1 MSQKEKARR
10 RYWFWFTIFILYLAF
25 GLYCIC
31 TNFGDTLGMIL
42 LSPFIFASLP
52 LYAYLFLGLFIWAF
66 MSLAMDDVDKE

>member
-1 MSQKEKARR
+1 MSRKEKALRR
-10 RYWFWFTIFILYLAF
+10 CWFWFIIFILYLSF

-52 LYAYLFLGLFIWAF
+52 LYAYLILGLFILGS
-66 MSLAMDDVDKE
+66 MSFAMDASMFL

>member
-1 MSQKEKARR
+1 MSRKEKARR
-10 RYWFWFTIFILYLAF
+10 RYWFCFAIFVLYLAF

-52 LYAYLFLGLFIWAF
+52 LYAYLFLGLFIWAL
-66 MSLAMDDVDKE
+66 MSLAMDDFYKE

>member
-1 MSQKEKARR
+1 MFRKEKARKR
-10 RYWFWFTIFILYLAF
+10 FFFWLIIFILYLSF

-52 LYAYLFLGLFIWAF
+52 LYAYLILGLFILGS
-66 MSLAMDDVDKE
+66 MSFAMDASMFL

>member
-1 MSQKEKARR
+1 MSQKEKARKR
-10 RYWFWFTIFILYLAF
+10 FLFWFSFFILYLAF

-42 LSPFIFASLP
+42 LSPFVFASLP

>member
-1 MSQKEKARR
+1 MFRKEKARKR
-10 RYWFWFTIFILYLAF
+10 FWFIIFILYLSF

-52 LYAYLFLGLFIWAF
+52 LYAYLILGLFIWAF
-66 MSLAMDDVDKE
+66 MRLAMDDFMSL